1 MPDSH
6 RYVML
11 IASLPYHGP
20 LFGVRQ
26 TPLSRI
32 RLDQRLSLLEP
43 RDRDLLDRITDLL
56 DWMRHG
62 IGRSDADIL
71 ANARDLLPRIA
82 SPTLKELVTRRLE
95 LRSLVAALR
104 SHRQGEGPPGSDVA
118 WGFGRWMH
126 HIRANWS
133 EPGFRLGHAYPQVH
147 EMQQM
152 LDSGDMLGFERL
164 LLGMIWRDLARI
176 EEGHRFDFEAV
187 VIYTLR
193 WDLVYR
199 WTGYDGE
206 DAVRRFDELTE
217 QALSAVALAL

>member
-1 MPDSH
+1 
-6 RYVML
+6 ML

-20 LFGVRQ
+20 LFGARQ

-32 RLDQRLSLLEP
+32 RLNQRLNLLEP
-43 RDRDLLDRITDLL
+43 DDRWLLDRITDLL

-62 IGRSDADIL
+62 IGRSDAEIL
-71 ANARDLLPRIA
+71 ANAADLLSRIA
-82 SPTLKELVTRRLE
+82 SGTLKQVVIRRLE

-104 SHRQGEGPPGSDVA
+104 SRWQGEGPPGPKVS
-118 WGFGRWMH
+118 WGFGRWMR

-133 EPGFRLGHAYPQVH
+133 EPGFRLGNAYPEVM

-152 LDSGDMLGFERL
+152 LENGDMLGFERL
-164 LLGMIWRDLARI
+164 LLGMIWRDLERLS
-176 EEGHRFDFEAV
+176 EGHRFDFEAV

-206 DAVRRFDELTE
+206 AAGRRFDELTE
-217 QALSAVALAL
+217 RALGGFALDTLEAGTA

>member
-1 MPDSH
+1 
-6 RYVML
+6 ML
-11 IASLPYHGP
+11 IASLPCHGP
-20 LFGVRQ
+20 LFGARQ

-43 RDRDLLDRITDLL
+43 GDRYLLDRITDLL

-104 SHRQGEGPPGSDVA
+104 SHRQGEGPPGTDVA
-118 WGFGRWMH
+118 WGFGRWLR

-133 EPGFRLGHAYPQVH
+133 EPGFRLVHAYPQVQ

-152 LDSGDMLGFERL
+152 LESGDMLAFERI
-164 LLGMIWRDLARI
+164 LLGMIWRDLERLS
-176 EEGHRFDFEAV
+176 EGHHFDFVAV

-199 WTGYDGE
+199 WTGYEGE
-206 DAVRRFDELTE
+206 AAVRRFDELTE
-217 QALSAVALAL
+217 QAMSGLALGM

>member
-1 MPDSH
+1 
-6 RYVML
+6 ML
-11 IASLPYHGP
+11 ITSLPYHGP
-20 LFGVRQ
+20 LFGARQ

-32 RLDQRLSLLEP
+32 RLDQRLDLLEP
-43 RDRDLLDRITDLL
+43 QDRDLLDRITDLL

-82 SPTLKELVTRRLE
+82 SKTLKQVVMRRLE

-104 SHRQGEGPPGSDVA
+104 SRWQGEGPPGTDVA
-118 WGFGRWMH
+118 WGFGRWMR
-126 HIRANWS
+126 HIRVNWS
-133 EPGFRLGHAYPQVH
+133 EPGFRLGHTYPEVH

-152 LDSGDMLGFERL
+152 LESGDMLGFERL
-164 LLGMIWRDLARI
+164 LLGMIWRDLEHLS
-176 EEGHRFDFEAV
+176 EEHSFDFEAV

-206 DAVRRFDELTE
+206 AALRHFDELTE
-217 QALSAVALAL
+217 QALSGVALDI

>member
-1 MPDSH
+1 
-6 RYVML
+6 ML

-20 LFGVRQ
+20 LFGARQ

-32 RLDQRLSLLEP
+32 RLDQRLNLLDAP
-43 RDRDLLDRITDLL
+43 DRDLLDRITDLL

-62 IGRSDADIL
+62 IGRSDRDIL

-82 SPTLKELVTRRLE
+82 NPNLKELVTRRLE

-104 SHRQGEGPPGSDVA
+104 SRRRGEGPPARDVA

-126 HIRANWS
+126 QIRVNWA
-133 EPGFRLGHAYPQVH
+133 EPGFRLGHACPEILELQRL
-147 EMQQM
+147 

-164 LLGMIWRDLARI
+164 LLGMIWRDLERFS
-176 EEGHRFDFEAV
+176 EGHYFDFAAV

-206 DAVRRFDELTE
+206 AAVRRFDALTE
-217 QALSAVALAL
+217 QAMSGLALPR

>member
-1 MPDSH
+1 
-6 RYVML
+6 ML
-11 IASLPYHGP
+11 ITSLPYHGP
-20 LFGVRQ
+20 LFGARQ

-32 RLDQRLSLLEP
+32 RLDQRLNLLDP

-62 IGRSDADIL
+62 IGRSDTDIL

-82 SPTLKELVTRRLE
+82 NPTLKELVIRRLE

-104 SHRQGEGPPGSDVA
+104 SRRRGEGPPARDVA
-118 WGFGRWMH
+118 WGFGRWIH
-126 HIRANWS
+126 QIRVNWN
-133 EPGFRLGHAYPQVH
+133 EPGFRLDHACPEVLALQRL
-147 EMQQM
+147 

-164 LLGMIWRDLARI
+164 LLGMIWRDLERFS
-176 EEGHRFDFEAV
+176 EGHHFDFAAV

-193 WDLVYR
+193 WDLIYR

-206 DAVRRFDELTE
+206 AAVRRFDELTE
-217 QALSAVALAL
+217 QAMSGFAGAL